1 MESGDYIAL
10 FPGSTREKQR
20 FMEMAA
26 AVLQQVTDLQ
36 AVVGEINDA
45 FAPESALGNQLD
57 ALAASLDLSRLDT
70 SDGAAVADADF
81 RDFIRKKLIQWSW
94 DGRNKTVPAIVAKIQ
109 QGASQTDNMNGT
121 VTVTGAGTQP
131 APVKA
136 LFPITAGVRTT

>member
-1 MESGDYIAL
+1 MESGDYITL
-10 FPGSTREKQR
+10 FPGSTREKAR
-20 FMEMAA
+20 FMALAEALL
-26 AVLQQVTDLQ
+26 LQVMGLQV
-36 AVVGEINDA
+36 VVGQINGA

-109 QGASQTDNMNGT
+109 QGTIQTDNMNGT

-131 APVKA
+131 APVKD

>member
-1 MESGDYIAL
+1 MESGDYITL
-10 FPGSTREKQR
+10 FPGSTREKAR
-20 FMEMAA
+20 FMALAEALL
-26 AVLQQVTDLQ
+26 LQVMGLQV
-36 AVVGEINDA
+36 VVGEINGA

-131 APVKA
+131 APVKD

>member
-36 AVVGEINDA
+36 AVVGQSNEA
-45 FAPESALGNQLD
+45 YSPASAQGSQLD
-57 ALAASLDLSRLDT
+57 ALAESLGLSRLDT
-70 SDGAAVADADF
+70 SAGAAVSDEAF
-81 RDFIRKKLIQWSW
+81 RDFIRKKLIQWGW
-94 DGRNKTVPAIVAKIQ
+94 NGTNKAVPAIVEKIQ

>member
-1 MESGDYIAL
+1 MESGDYITL
-10 FPGSTREKQR
+10 FPGSTREKAR
-20 FMEMAA
+20 FMALAEALL
-26 AVLQQVTDLQ
+26 LQVMGLQV
-36 AVVGEINDA
+36 VVGQINGA

-70 SDGAAVADADF
+70 SAGAAVTDAAF

-94 DGRNKTVPAIVAKIQ
+94 NGTNKAVPAIVAKIQ

-131 APVKA
+131 APVKD

>member
-10 FPGSTREKQR
+10 FPGCTREKQR
-20 FMEMAA
+20 LMEMAA

-36 AVVGEINDA
+36 AVVGETNDSYSPA
-45 FAPESALGNQLD
+45 SAQGSQLD
-57 ALAASLDLSRLDT
+57 ALAESLGLSRLDT
-70 SDGAAVADADF
+70 SAGAAVADADF

-94 DGRNKTVPAIVAKIQ
+94 DGTNKAVPAIVAKIQ
-109 QGASQTDNMNGT
+109 QGAIQTDNMNGT

-131 APVKA
+131 APAKA

>member
-20 FMEMAA
+20 FMAITTV
-26 AVLQQVTDLQ
+26 VLQQVMGLQ
-36 AVVGEINDA
+36 VVVGQINGA

-131 APVKA
+131 APVKD

>member
-10 FPGSTREKQR
+10 FPGSTREKAR
-20 FMEMAA
+20 FMALAEALL
-26 AVLQQVTDLQ
+26 LQVMGLQV
-36 AVVGEINDA
+36 VVGQINGA

-131 APVKA
+131 AAVKA

>member
-26 AVLQQVTDLQ
+26 AVLQQVIDLQ
-36 AVVGEINDA
+36 VVVGQINGA

-57 ALAASLDLSRLDT
+57 ALAESLGLSRLDT
-70 SDGAAVADADF
+70 SAGAVVTDEAF

-94 DGRNKTVPAIVAKIQ
+94 NGTNKAVPAIVAKIQ

-121 VTVTGAGTQP
+121 VIVTGAGTQP

>member
-1 MESGDYIAL
+1 MAIA
-10 FPGSTREKQR
+10 TV
-20 FMEMAA
+20 
-26 AVLQQVTDLQ
+26 VLQQVMDLQ
-36 AVVGEINDA
+36 AVVGETNDA
-45 FAPESALGNQLD
+45 YSPASAQGSQLD
-57 ALAASLDLSRLDT
+57 ALAESLGLSRLDT

-131 APVKA
+131 APVKD

>member
-1 MESGDYIAL
+1 MTINDYLSL

-20 FMEMAA
+20 FMSLTE
-26 AVLQQVTDLQ
+26 AVLQQVIDLQ
-36 AVVGEINDA
+36 ALVGQINGA
-45 FAPESALGNQLD
+45 FAPESAQGSQLD

-81 RDFIRKKLIQWSW
+81 RDFIRKKLIQWGW
-94 DGRNKTVPAIVAKIQ
+94 DGTNMAVPAIVAKRQ
-109 QGASQTDNMNGT
+109 QGASQVDNMNGT
-121 VTVTGAGTQP
+121 VTVTDAGTQP